1 MYTKI
6 YNMLKEKCINDHWA
20 KRYVKFCLACSN
32 NNINSSEILVKHHIL
47 PKHKE
52 MFPEYANF
60 KNNMWNCAM
69 LTPRQHLIAHYML
82 YKSSG
87 LFRDALSVMR
97 ASNYNL
103 KGDLIVS
110 TLNSKLYESTMLRV
124 TLEKRT
130 MVIVKNHKGEIFF
143 VKKSDPRLVSGELV
157 GITAGRGVY
166 TNKISGETK
175 MLDVNDP
182 AVLSGEYV
190 GYTKNKTMFKHKD
203 TGEQRHL
210 NVNDPLV
217 LSGEYVGINKG
228 KPRDIDVRKAHSNM
242 MKGKSNPMYGTSY
255 KWINDGLK
263 NKRHPKDLAIPE
275 GWYAGM
281 KTAI

>member
-1 MYTKI
+1 
-6 YNMLKEKCINDHWA
+6 
-20 KRYVKFCLACSN
+20 
-32 NNINSSEILVKHHIL
+32 
-47 PKHKE
+47 
-52 MFPEYANF
+52 
-60 KNNMWNCAM
+60 
-69 LTPRQHLIAHYML
+69 
-82 YKSSG
+82 
-87 LFRDALSVMR
+87 MR

-130 MVIVKNHKGEIFF
+130 MAIVKNHKGEIFF

-190 GYTKNKTMFKHKD
+190 
-203 TGEQRHL
+203 R
-210 NVNDPLV
+210 
-217 LSGEYVGINKG
+217 INKG

-281 KTAI
+281 RMEF